1 MAADLMANDLE
12 NVIVDVQNLSFS
24 YPDGAKALKKIDF
37 KVPKGQLVAIL
48 GANGAGKTTLC
59 HHLTGI
65 IPNIYQGA
73 TEGKVRVAGMDV
85 YKHPVYELAQKVG
98 FVTQDPEGQ
107 LINPDVLMEVA
118 FGPENLGVPR
128 DEIMRRTKWALEAVG
143 LEGLESRSPSELS
156 GGQKQR
162 LVLAAGLSMQP
173 EVLVLDEPT
182 SQLDPIGT
190 SEVLDSLVD
199 LKNKYGMTTLFTTHA
214 TEDVLRAADRAI
226 VFSKGEKVA
235 DGTPREVFSQVELLE
250 SVGVQIPQLALL
262 GHKIA
267 PDKQVPFTIDDSK
280 ELVSQLIQNRHLTPT
295 HKPPAPQGVESGEV
309 VLECEDLTFTY
320 PGFPPVTALRNV
332 NLKIHRGEMVGII
345 GQNGSGKTTLVKQFL
360 RLLKPT
366 KGRILFQ
373 SKDIQGFTTGELAT
387 SIGLVLQNPDEQLFT
402 ISCKN
407 EVEFGLRNLK
417 LPEDEIKR
425 RVDEALGFVG
435 LQEQWDTFPFRLSFG
450 DRRSLTVAAVV
461 AMRPEIIVLDEPTT
475 AQDYLGRHRIARLGK
490 KLNEAGHTVIMIT
503 HDMHLVTQYAD
514 RTIVMAN
521 GEILLDGATSAV
533 FSETET
539 LRKAFIKPPPIALLD
554 KELES
559 LGVPQGILTVD
570 AMVDC
575 LKGGS

>member
-1 MAADLMANDLE
+1 
-12 NVIVDVQNLSFS
+12 
-24 YPDGAKALKKIDF
+24 
-37 KVPKGQLVAIL
+37 
-48 GANGAGKTTLC
+48 
-59 HHLTGI
+59 
-65 IPNIYQGA
+65 
-73 TEGKVRVAGMDV
+73 
-85 YKHPVYELAQKVG
+85 
-98 FVTQDPEGQ
+98 
-107 LINPDVLMEVA
+107 
-118 FGPENLGVPR
+118 
-128 DEIMRRTKWALEAVG
+128 
-143 LEGLESRSPSELS
+143 
-156 GGQKQR
+156 
-162 LVLAAGLSMQP
+162 
-173 EVLVLDEPT
+173 
-182 SQLDPIGT
+182 
-190 SEVLDSLVD
+190 LDSLVD

-226 VFSKGEKVA
+226 VLSIGEKVA

-250 SVGVQIPQLALL
+250 SVGIQVPQLALL
-262 GHKIA
+262 GHRIA
-267 PDKQVPFTIDDSK
+267 PDRRVPFTIEESR
-280 ELVSQLIQNRHLTPT
+280 ELVSESIRNGRLTPRR
-295 HKPPAPQGVESGEV
+295 KAPTTQTVESGEV
-309 VLECEDLTFTY
+309 VLECEDLMFTY
-320 PGFPPVTALRNV
+320 LGFPPVTALRNV
-332 NLKIHRGEMVGII
+332 NLKIRRGEMVGII

-360 RLLKPT
+360 ALLKPT
-366 KGRILFQ
+366 KGRILFKG
-373 SKDIQGFTTGELAT
+373 KDIHGFTTGELAT

-475 AQDYLGRHRIARLGK
+475 AQDYLGRHRIAKLGK

-521 GEILLDGATSAV
+521 GEILLDGPTSEV

-554 KELES
+554 KDLES